1 MPIYP
6 RHIPNGFTAENAY
19 VIGGHGANGVDTFI
33 VPPNSLV
40 IVKAK
45 ESETVAVDDHSQ
57 YLGKI
62 AKMSTDILMDP
73 LHNIPTIMHN
83 LGAIRIYYPGD
94 ECPNFTYK
102 LWPFVRTH
110 DDILGYGPGGVIP
123 VASLQRM
130 NPDLFTKKFHARPK
144 FDSSINFPDIYSKDA
159 IFPDNKMIMDI
170 YEKHSDIYRKHLR
183 SGKRNGQISQFTI
196 LRDII
201 NEVESSDIHITQ
213 KELCED
219 HSGIYYNIVC
229 RVVSADMF
237 SKLYNI
243 VNSDGR
249 VAKKEFNGFSKNKTV
264 KNVQLAHI
272 ENTLMRKQHLRN
284 YYTSNQYKLL
294 QQINE
299 ELELKYAELEQG
311 HDTVLKIKQ
320 KCDEKLQRAQEMIED
335 VEAEIKQIEEE
346 KVRVGYYGK

>member
-45 ESETVAVDDHSQ
+45 ESETVAVDDHRQ

-62 AKMSTDILMDP
+62 AKMSNDILMDP
-73 LHNIPTIMHN
+73 LHNIPTIIHN

-94 ECPNFTYK
+94 ECPNFKYK

-229 RVVSADMF
+229 RVSPDLY

-243 VNSDGR
+243 NSVGR
-249 VAKKEFNGFSKNKTV
+249 DAKKEFNGFSKNKTV

-294 QQINE
+294 QEINE
-299 ELELKYAELEQG
+299 ELELKYAELDQG
-311 HDTVLKIKQ
+311 HDTVLKIQQ

-335 VEAEIKQIEEE
+335 LEAEIKQIEEK